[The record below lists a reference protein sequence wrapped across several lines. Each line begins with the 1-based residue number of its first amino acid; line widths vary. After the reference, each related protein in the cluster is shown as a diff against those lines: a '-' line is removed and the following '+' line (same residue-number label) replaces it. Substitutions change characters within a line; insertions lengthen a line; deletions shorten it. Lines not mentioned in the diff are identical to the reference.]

1 MPASQ
6 AVVAKIAFN
15 PSTLKFE
22 ASLGLQDEFQ
32 NSQGYTQ
39 KPCVEKP
46 KQLII
51 TINNNNYNKSMKQR
65 LVRQLNRETS
75 LMHKLDGATS

>member
-39 KPCVEKP
+39 KPCLK
-46 KQLII
+46 KKNLK
-51 TINNNNYNKSMKQR
+51 NK
-65 LVRQLNRETS
+65 TT
-75 LMHKLDGATS
+75 ATNTKSKDRS

>member
-39 KPCVEKP
+39 NPTTLNTIERDDKMTRRGKTPRI
-46 KQLII
+46 KQQ
-51 TINNNNYNKSMKQR
+51 S
-65 LVRQLNRETS
+65 
-75 LMHKLDGATS
+75 